1 MHTKMNLVKSFWVTI
16 ATAALVGCSTL
27 PKVTAETSEKLPSRS
42 ADSVM
47 VYGEDKTMPEEARAI
62 GRVKV
67 TDGGMTATYKCLF
80 PNVIALAVKKTAECG
95 GNALQIDRHKNPDLA
110 SSCHRIW
117 ATMYVLPDSMIK
129 ISSKTA
135 LQELEERNDA
145 EILARVKGQK
155 LLYEPTYKGP
165 QNIFKAGVGPAWII
179 SDVETA
185 GRIYKS
191 KSGSVLTAD
200 YQHIWKSGFGVG
212 LNYMCFDASFD
223 EGFDMKIHYIGP
235 SVLYSYMLN
244 DNWRLEASFGIGY
257 ANYSESV
264 TTIEYKYSESHSY
277 IGALSQLGVEY
288 MLSKKVGL
296 GLQVDIFTMRM
307 NEPEGGKYS
316 TEKYDFYGMRRFDT
330 SLGLRFY
337 L

>member
-27 PKVTAETSEKLPSRS
+27 PKVTTETSEKLPSRS

-117 ATMYVLPDSMIK
+117 ATMYVMPDSMVK
-129 ISSKTA
+129 ISSRTA

-145 EILARVKGQK
+145 EFLARVKGQK

-165 QNIFKAGVGPAWII
+165 RDLFKVGLGPAWII
-179 SDVETA
+179 SDLQTEKRT
-185 GRIYKS
+185 YKS
-191 KSGSVLTAD
+191 KGGYVLTAD
-200 YQHIWKSGFGVG
+200 YQHIWKSGFGFG
-212 LNYMCFDASFD
+212 INYMYYSTSFD
-223 EGFDMKIHYIGP
+223 EGFDLQMHYVGP
-235 SVLYSYMLN
+235 SIMAAYMLN
-244 DNWRLEASFGIGY
+244 DNWRMDASFGLGY
-257 ANYSESV
+257 ANYMESV
-264 TTIEYKYSESHSY
+264 ESMGYKLSASTSN
-277 IGALSQLGVEY
+277 IGVMSQLGIEY
-288 MLSKKVGL
+288 MLSKRVGI
-296 GLQVDIFTMRM
+296 GLQVDLFTMRLKR
-307 NEPEGGKYS
+307 PENVNTDNY
-316 TEKYDFYGMRRFDT
+316 EFYGVRRFDT